1 MAEVRPLEAVQ
12 GRWRSSARVAVIVSV
27 LAYSWWVTTFRPF
40 TVPIRVGTAVPA
52 VFLILLAIRDRH
64 RRIPLRT
71 WVASWH
77 LVEGGQ
83 EPAPLWR
90 RVVWR
95 RGTVAWTVLIVGIS
109 VWELVARFHSPRSV
123 YPTISSLMD
132 SITRIHGMRF
142 LAFVLWLLFGR
153 DLLRR

>member
-1 MAEVRPLEAVQ
+1 
-12 GRWRSSARVAVIVSV
+12 
-27 LAYSWWVTTFRPF
+27 
-40 TVPIRVGTAVPA
+40 
-52 VFLILLAIRDRH
+52 
-64 RRIPLRT
+64 
-71 WVASWH
+71 
-77 LVEGGQ
+77 
-83 EPAPLWR
+83 
-90 RVVWR
+90 VVWR